1 MGSIIWPIDSCYLQW
16 PLMTLEVIRVLQDLW
31 NAIWKKFV
39 DISHFNWCSASCGPS
54 AIAELLVITMPSVG
68 ERSIVMSVSIYCMP
82 VCLCTGISQELS
94 ELHNRTLPILCLLP
108 VVYSDWV
115 IFWQLCYTLCT
126 SGFVNDAIFALSRP
140 EKCNVSGASAQSD
153 SPVTT

>member
-1 MGSIIWPIDSCYLQW
+1 MQGVVRSLGDSRAPCYYNALGGRTQYCD
-16 PLMTLEVIRVLQDLW
+16 ERV
-31 NAIWKKFV
+31 
-39 DISHFNWCSASCGPS
+39 
-54 AIAELLVITMPSVG
+54 
-68 ERSIVMSVSIYCMP
+68 YCMS